1 MLEIIKTSP
10 TIHMYDLPSR
20 MGFTSCPMMAG
31 GLSHEAAKEVA
42 ASVGHVDGVVPVVG
56 RAEAP
61 RTETVRSV
69 DRIAVEPGD
78 GLGVPVGEGG
88 SQAHTGKQ
96 KQGQ

>member
-1 MLEIIKTSP
+1 MLEIKTSP
-10 TIHMYDLPSR
+10 TIHMYNLPSR

-61 RTETVRSV
+61 RTETVRSE
-69 DRIAVEPGD
+69 IGENMKHHAAVQSVRERNISRREEI
-78 GLGVPVGEGG
+78 LNNF
-88 SQAHTGKQ
+88 
-96 KQGQ
+96 